1 MPTSFRLP
9 GLVRVAF
16 PLVAIA
22 LVVSP
27 AFADKN
33 KKDKNESN
41 DNTPAPA
48 PKPKKD
54 KDDKKEKEEKK
65 EEKKED
71 KKEEK
76 KEEKKEDK
84 KDKTEDNAQ
93 TCRAS
98 FRGFEANID
107 RSNCKTCTARTGIDT
122 ITRCKLELMTPLR
135 EKLCTVAFSGNNRPE
150 SFDVPFQYGKS
161 SSTIQ
166 IGCPGKR

>member
-1 MPTSFRLP
+1 MSTSFRLS
-9 GLVRVAF
+9 GLVRVVF

-27 AFADKN
+27 AFAQQN
-33 KKDKNESN
+33 
-41 DNTPAPA
+41 
-48 PKPKKD
+48 KKD
-54 KDDKKEKEEKK
+54 KDDKK
-65 EEKKED
+65 
-71 KKEEK
+71 
-76 KEEKKEDK
+76 
-84 KDKTEDNAQ
+84 DKTEENAQ

-150 SFDVPFQYGKS
+150 SFDVPFQYGKT
-161 SSTIQ
+161 SSTMQ